1 MLHYFPPWHRTV
13 ITLCIKRLAGNGM
26 LVDVGRFCI
35 IKLLLSPTKTERT
48 EGETENNVRK
58 DLNSPP
64 LVSTLSQINP
74 VHTFPRY
81 FFMIYQ
87 YYSPVYVLVFRLAS
101 SLQVF
106 QPKYYM
112 HFSSV
117 MRATCPTDLILLYL
131 NTLIIFGEVYKV

>member
-1 MLHYFPPWHRTV
+1 
-13 ITLCIKRLAGNGM
+13 
-26 LVDVGRFCI
+26 
-35 IKLLLSPTKTERT
+35 
-48 EGETENNVRK
+48 
-58 DLNSPP
+58 
-64 LVSTLSQINP
+64 
-74 VHTFPRY
+74 
-81 FFMIYQ
+81 MIYQ